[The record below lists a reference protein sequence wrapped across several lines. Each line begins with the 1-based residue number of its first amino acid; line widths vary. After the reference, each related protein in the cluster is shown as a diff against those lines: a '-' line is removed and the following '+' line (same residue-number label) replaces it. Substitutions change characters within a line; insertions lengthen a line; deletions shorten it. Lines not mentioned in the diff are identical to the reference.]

1 MLELQYFWPPD
12 EKSWLL
18 RKDPDAGKDWRQEEK
33 GTTEDE
39 MPEWHHQ
46 LNAHEFE
53 QAHGDGD
60 GQGSLACC
68 SPWVAKS
75 WTHLATEKQQQKNDS
90 RYCAI
95 LQYYSRAQSCWLFAT
110 AWTVAHQ
117 TPLSMGFFRQ
127 EYWSGLPFPSPRDLP
142 NSGIEPKFPLSLAL
156 QADSLATK
164 PLSNFQY
171 WSGLPFPSP
180 EDLPNPGIKPW
191 SPTSQADSLLF
202 ELQGSPG
209 SDGKASVYN
218 AGDLG

>member
-18 RKDPDAGKDWRQEEK
+18 RKHPDAGKDWRQEEK

-53 QAHGDGD
+53 QAHGDGE

-127 EYWSGLPFPSPRDLP
+127 EYWSGLPFPSPRNLP

-156 QADSLATK
+156 QADSLGAK
-164 PLSNFQY
+164 PLGNF
-171 WSGLPFPSP
+171 PFKNRVGV
-180 EDLPNPGIKPW
+180 DNRGW
-191 SPTSQADSLLF
+191 D
-202 ELQGSPG
+202 
-209 SDGKASVYN
+209 KAS
-218 AGDLG
+218 LRTIETFQF